1 MNFIFTP
8 LGYFLMVRLKRIGG
22 LVLIS
27 DRMVFSKIAAIN
39 CPLSKNV
46 TIFQIK
52 HWELDLPYFF

>member
-1 MNFIFTP
+1 
-8 LGYFLMVRLKRIGG
+8 MVRLKRIGG

-27 DRMVFSKIAAIN
+27 DRMVFSKLAAIN

-52 HWELDLPYFF
+52 HWELDFCLFFLKDAF